1 VFLQAQSHGSLW
13 NATRDQSMEMSKD
26 FERNCPGVRI
36 SLSQQMAD
44 IDAQS
49 GINKH
54 NVGRIAE
61 RIVLNELGFR
71 EFRVSDLNK
80 EGISAN
86 ADLPA
91 AKTGKTWQIQ
101 VKGAT
106 EDNGWWFGYGYCTD
120 AIIAG
125 KGKEEGRMF
134 NRCSTSS
141 FYKAEIV
148 MLVSVKSPREYSC
161 LVLPV
166 EIAEKASQV
175 NLDREYRTPKKDGTP
190 KKPVLCGYR
199 LIGLLPRQRM
209 LLKGVCSRWIGN
221 SSFLIGTSGTF

>member
-1 VFLQAQSHGSLW
+1 MDSEEI
-13 NATRDQSMEMSKD
+13 DQT
-26 FERNCPGVRI
+26 
-36 SLSQQMAD
+36 
-44 IDAQS
+44 IDAES

-61 RIVLNELGFR
+61 RIVSNELEFR
-71 EFRVSDLNK
+71 GFRVSDLNK
-80 EGISAN
+80 EGTSAN
-86 ADLPA
+86 ADLLA

-148 MLVSVKSPREYSC
+148 VLVSVKRPHEYSC

-166 EIAEKASQV
+166 EIAEKAAQV

-190 KKPVLCGYR
+190 KKPGKVWVAPDWPPKTRDASKASLFKEERELLVPYRDKWDVL
-199 LIGLLPRQRM
+199 I
-209 LLKGVCSRWIGN
+209 S
-221 SSFLIGTSGTF
+221 

>member
-1 VFLQAQSHGSLW
+1 MDSDEI
-13 NATRDQSMEMSKD
+13 DQT
-26 FERNCPGVRI
+26 
-36 SLSQQMAD
+36 
-44 IDAQS
+44 IDAES

-61 RIVLNELGFR
+61 RIVSNELEFR
-71 EFRVSDLNK
+71 GFRVSDLNK
-80 EGISAN
+80 EGTSAN
-86 ADLPA
+86 ADLLA
-91 AKTGKTWQIQ
+91 AKTGKTFQIQ

-148 MLVSVKSPREYSC
+148 VLVSVKSPREYSC

-166 EIAEKASQV
+166 EIAEKAAQV

-190 KKPVLCGYR
+190 KKPSKVWVSPDWPPDTNDASKERLFELERELLVPYRDKWNVLISGF
-199 LIGLLPRQRM
+199 GGHGQR
-209 LLKGVCSRWIGN
+209 
-221 SSFLIGTSGTF
+221 

>member
-1 VFLQAQSHGSLW
+1 MDSDEI
-13 NATRDQSMEMSKD
+13 DQT
-26 FERNCPGVRI
+26 
-36 SLSQQMAD
+36 
-44 IDAQS
+44 IDAES

-61 RIVLNELGFR
+61 RIVSNELEFR
-71 EFRVSDLNK
+71 GFRVSDLNK
-80 EGISAN
+80 EGTSAN
-86 ADLPA
+86 ADLLA

-120 AIIAG
+120 AIIAL

-148 MLVSVKSPREYSC
+148 VLVSVKSPRKYSC

-166 EIAEKASQV
+166 EIAEKAAQV
-175 NLDREYRTPKKDGTP
+175 NLDREYRTTKKDGTP
-190 KKPVLCGYR
+190 KKPGKVWVSPDWPPKTKDASKERLFKVERELLVPYRDKWDVL
-199 LIGLLPRQRM
+199 I
-209 LLKGVCSRWIGN
+209 S
-221 SSFLIGTSGTF
+221 